1 MYKYN
6 INFENIIAVTNRK
19 LCKRPFLKQIEK
31 VCQYYPKA
39 IILREK
45 DLMEKEYAILAEEV
59 INICRTYCVYCILHT
74 YIDVA
79 KQMNCNA
86 IHLPLPL
93 LRKYQNQLQNFNVIG
108 TSVHSIE
115 DAIEAEKIGASY
127 MIAGHI
133 YTTECKKG
141 IMPKGLIFLNEICQN
156 TSLPVYGIGGIKLH
170 QQQINEVMNCC
181 AKGACIM
188 SGMMVV

>member
-1 MYKYN
+1 M
-6 INFENIIAVTNRK
+6 
-19 LCKRPFLKQIEK
+19 CKRPFLKQIEK

-74 YIDVA
+74 YIVCC

-133 YTTECKKG
+133 ILRNVKRHYAQRTY
-141 IMPKGLIFLNEICQN
+141 IPK
-156 TSLPVYGIGGIKLH
+156 
-170 QQQINEVMNCC
+170 
-181 AKGACIM
+181 
-188 SGMMVV
+188 

>member
-1 MYKYN
+1 
-6 INFENIIAVTNRK
+6 
-19 LCKRPFLKQIEK
+19 
-31 VCQYYPKA
+31 
-39 IILREK
+39 
-45 DLMEKEYAILAEEV
+45 
-59 INICRTYCVYCILHT
+59 
-74 YIDVA
+74 
-79 KQMNCNA
+79 MNCNA

-93 LRKYQNQLQNFNVIG
+93 LRKYQNQLQNFNVVG

-170 QQQINEVMNCC
+170 QQQINEVMNCG